1 MKRTSRSFLLQVE
14 PDDGGYAL
22 DLVMA
27 NNGHS
32 QTLVR
37 LDGRLL
43 ERLRTAVV
51 DAVVDSKQP
60 RTVLSPTRRAPIDL
74 TEDAGIRLALIA
86 LAVKPV
92 SKPGRVEEIRYGV
105 EAMTSEEALY
115 WFASS
120 TGPRSNQALKA
131 LRILLAEE

>member
-1 MKRTSRSFLLQVE
+1 MKRTPRSFTLHVDPE
-14 PDDGGYAL
+14 HDGYAL
-22 DLVMA
+22 DLVTA

-32 QTLVR
+32 QNLVR

-43 ERLRTAVV
+43 ERLRAAVV

-74 TEDAGIRLALIA
+74 AEDAGIRLALIA

-92 SKPGRVEEIRYGV
+92 SKPGRVDEIRYGV

-115 WFASS
+115 WFANC
-120 TGPRSNQALKA
+120 TGPRSGQALKA